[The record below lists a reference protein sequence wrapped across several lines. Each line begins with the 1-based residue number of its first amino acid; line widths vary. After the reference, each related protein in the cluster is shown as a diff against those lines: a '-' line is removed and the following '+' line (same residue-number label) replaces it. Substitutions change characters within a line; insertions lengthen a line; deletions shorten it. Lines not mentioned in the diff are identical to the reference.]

1 MCVLYVQNSC
11 LTGSGCSAGQMTGQT
26 DSVLWSPQ
34 LCPDDNRCGYRYGL
48 NGYPCGCLRG
58 YRYGPN
64 GYPCGCRYGPNG
76 YRYGCH
82 YGYTGHKFCSG
93 GTGNYSDGTGY
104 MDASGLQNVADFQY
118 GSGSQYGSDLQYGSG
133 SRYGSDFQYGSGSR
147 YGSDFQYGSDLQH
160 GSGSRYGPVSQ
171 SRLSL
176 PGFLLLSGI
185 KDR

>member
-1 MCVLYVQNSC
+1 MCVLYVQNSY

-26 DSVLWSPQ
+26 DSALWSPQ
-34 LCPDDNRCGYRYGL
+34 FCPDDNRCGYRYGL

-64 GYPCGCRYGPNG
+64 GYRYGPNG
-76 YRYGCH
+76 YRYGCR
-82 YGYTGHKFCSG
+82 YGPDGYTGHKFCSG
-93 GTGNYSDGTGY
+93 GTGHHCGTGNYSDGTGY

-118 GSGSQYGSDLQYGSG
+118 GLGSQYGSDL
-133 SRYGSDFQYGSGSR
+133 QYGSGSR

-176 PGFLLLSGI
+176 PGLLLLFGI